1 MNITNIKYFS
11 TVNGNGVRTAVF
23 VSGCNLHCEGC
34 FNSGA
39 WSFNAGHELSLELIN
54 KILDSIEPEYISG
67 LSILGGEPLDLKN
80 QPGVAYLIE
89 EFRERFGNSKT
100 IWLWTGYEYD
110 NIPLGEDTLYIISN
124 VDVIVDGAFIAEKKD
139 LNLPY
144 RGSSNQR
151 IIDAKKTHSS
161 GHIVELDIK

>member
-34 FNSGA
+34 FNSAA
-39 WSFNAGHELSLELIN
+39 WSFDTGHKMTNEIID
-54 KILDSIEPEYISG
+54 KILESIEPEYISG
-67 LSILGGEPLDLKN
+67 LSILGGEPMDPKN
-80 QPGVAYLIE
+80 QPGVAILIKK
-89 EFRERFGNSKT
+89 FRERFGNKKD

-110 NIPLGEDTLYIISN
+110 SIPFDGDTLYIISN
-124 VDVIVDGAFIAEKKD
+124 VDVIVDGPFIVKKKD

-151 IIDAKKTHSS
+151 IIDAKKSYV
-161 GHIVELDIK
+161 GHIIELEIK

>member
-39 WSFNAGHELSLELIN
+39 WSFDTGHEMTAELID

-67 LSILGGEPLDLKN
+67 LSILGGEPLDPKN
-80 QPGVAYLIE
+80 QYGVATLIE
-89 EFRERFGNSKT
+89 KFRKRFGDSKT

-110 NIPLGEDTLYIISN
+110 KIPLDTHIFYILKNI
-124 VDVIVDGAFIAEKKD
+124 DVIVDGPFKISKKD
-139 LNLPY
+139 VNLPY
-144 RGSSNQR
+144 RGSLNQR
-151 IIDAKKTHSS
+151 IIDAKKSCF
-161 GHIVELDIK
+161 GHIVEIEIK

>member
-11 TVNGNGVRTAVF
+11 TVNGTGVRTAVF

-67 LSILGGEPLDLKN
+67 LSILGGEPLDIKN
-80 QPGVAYLIE
+80 QSGVAQLIE

-100 IWLWTGYEYD
+100 IWLWTGYYLSELND
-110 NIPLGEDTLYIISN
+110 LQKDIIN
-124 VDVIVDGAFIAEKKD
+124 LCDYVVDGRFDCKKSG
-139 LNLPY
+139 LNLRF
-144 RGSSNQR
+144 RGSTNQT
-151 IIDAKKTHSS
+151 IWEKDNKS
-161 GHIVELDIK
+161 GKFVKSKLN

>member
-34 FNSGA
+34 FNSAA
-39 WSFNAGHELSLELIN
+39 WSFDTGHKMTNEIID
-54 KILDSIEPEYISG
+54 KILESIEPEYISG
-67 LSILGGEPLDLKN
+67 LSILGGEPMDPKN
-80 QPGVAYLIE
+80 QPGVAILIKK
-89 EFRERFGNSKT
+89 FREKFGNKKD

-110 NIPLGEDTLYIISN
+110 SIPFDGDTLYIISN
-124 VDVIVDGAFIAEKKD
+124 IDVIVDGPFQASKKD

-151 IIDAKKTHSS
+151 IIDAKKSHV
-161 GHIVELDIK
+161 GHIVELEIK

>member
-11 TVNGNGVRTAVF
+11 TVNGTGVRTAVF
-23 VSGCNLHCEGC
+23 VSGCNLHCKGC

-39 WSFNAGHELSLELIN
+39 WSFDAGHELSLELIK

-110 NIPLGEDTLYIISN
+110 NIPLGEDTLYIITN
-124 VDVIVDGAFIAEKKD
+124 VDVIVDGPFIASKKD

-151 IIDAKKTHSS
+151 IIDAKKSYRNK
-161 GHIVELDIK
+161 HIIELEIK

>member
-34 FNSGA
+34 FNSAA
-39 WSFNAGHELSLELIN
+39 WSFDTGHKMTNEIID
-54 KILDSIEPEYISG
+54 KILESIEPEYISG
-67 LSILGGEPLDLKN
+67 LSILGGEPMDPKN
-80 QPGVAYLIE
+80 QPGVAILIKK
-89 EFRERFGNSKT
+89 FRERFGNKKD

-110 NIPLGEDTLYIISN
+110 SIPFDGDTLYIISN
-124 VDVIVDGAFIAEKKD
+124 VDVIVDGPFKASKKD
-139 LNLPY
+139 INLPY

-151 IIDAKKTHSS
+151 IIDAKKSYV
-161 GHIVELDIK
+161 GHIIELQIK

>member
-34 FNSGA
+34 FNSAA
-39 WSFNAGHELSLELIN
+39 WSFNTGHKMTNEIIN
-54 KILDSIEPEYISG
+54 KILESIEPEYISG
-67 LSILGGEPLDLKN
+67 LSILGGEPMDPKN
-80 QPGVAYLIE
+80 QPGVAILIKK
-89 EFRERFGNSKT
+89 FRERFGNKKD

-110 NIPLGEDTLYIISN
+110 SIPFDGDTLYIISN
-124 VDVIVDGAFIAEKKD
+124 VDVIVDGPFIAKKKD

-151 IIDAKKTHSS
+151 IIDAKKSYV
-161 GHIVELDIK
+161 GHIIELEIK

>member
-34 FNSGA
+34 FNSAA
-39 WSFNAGHELSLELIN
+39 WSFDTGHKMTNEIID
-54 KILDSIEPEYISG
+54 KILESIEPEYISG
-67 LSILGGEPLDLKN
+67 LSILGGEPMDPKN
-80 QPGVAYLIE
+80 QPGVAILIKK
-89 EFRERFGNSKT
+89 FRERFGNKKD

-110 NIPLGEDTLYIISN
+110 SIPFDGDTLYIISN
-124 VDVIVDGAFIAEKKD
+124 IDVIVDGPFIVSKKD

-151 IIDAKKTHSS
+151 IIDAKKSYV
-161 GHIVELDIK
+161 GHIIELEIK

>member
-34 FNSGA
+34 FNSAA
-39 WSFNAGHELSLELIN
+39 WSFDTGHKMTNEIID
-54 KILDSIEPEYISG
+54 KILESIEPEYISG
-67 LSILGGEPLDLKN
+67 LSILGGEPMDPKN
-80 QPGVAYLIE
+80 QPGVATLIKK
-89 EFRERFGNSKT
+89 FRERFGNKKD

-110 NIPLGEDTLYIISN
+110 SIPFDGDTLYIISN
-124 VDVIVDGAFIAEKKD
+124 VDVIVDGPFIAKKKD

-151 IIDAKKTHSS
+151 IIDAKKSYV
-161 GHIVELDIK
+161 GHIIELEIK

>member
-39 WSFNAGHELSLELIN
+39 WSFDTGHEMTAELID

-67 LSILGGEPLDLKN
+67 LSILGGEPLDPKN
-80 QPGVAYLIE
+80 QYGVATLIE
-89 EFRERFGNSKT
+89 KFRKRFGDSKT

-110 NIPLGEDTLYIISN
+110 KIPLDTHIFYILKN
-124 VDVIVDGAFIAEKKD
+124 TDVIVDGPFKISKKGV
-139 LNLPY
+139 NLPY

-151 IIDAKKTHSS
+151 IIDAKKSCF
-161 GHIVELDIK
+161 GHIVELEIK

>member
-34 FNSGA
+34 FNSAA
-39 WSFNAGHELSLELIN
+39 WSFDTGHKMTNEIID
-54 KILDSIEPEYISG
+54 KILESIEPEYISG
-67 LSILGGEPLDLKN
+67 LSILGGEPMDPKN
-80 QPGVAYLIE
+80 QQGVAILIKK
-89 EFRERFGNSKT
+89 FREWFGNKKD

-110 NIPLGEDTLYIISN
+110 SIPFDGDTLYIISN
-124 VDVIVDGAFIAEKKD
+124 VDVIVDGPFKASKKD
-139 LNLPY
+139 INLPY

-151 IIDAKKTHSS
+151 IIDAKKSYV
-161 GHIVELDIK
+161 GHIIELEIK

>member
-11 TVNGNGVRTAVF
+11 TVNGTGVRTAVF

-34 FNSGA
+34 FNSSA
-39 WSFNAGHELSLELIN
+39 WSFDTGHELSPELIE

-80 QPGVAYLIE
+80 QSGVKKLIE
-89 EFRERFGNSKT
+89 EFRKRFGNSKT

-110 NIPLGEDTLYIISN
+110 NIPFGKDTLYIISN
-124 VDVIVDGAFIAEKKD
+124 VDVIVDGPFIAKKKNLD
-139 LNLPY
+139 LPY

-161 GHIVELDIK
+161 GHIIELDIK

>member
-11 TVNGNGVRTAVF
+11 TVNGTGVRTAVF

-34 FNSGA
+34 FNSGT
-39 WSFNAGHELSLELIN
+39 WSFDIGHGLSLELID

-67 LSILGGEPLDLKN
+67 LSILGGEPLDPKN
-80 QPGVAYLIE
+80 QSGVAKLIE
-89 EFRERFGNSKT
+89 KFRERFGDSKT

-110 NIPLGEDTLYIISN
+110 KIPLDTHIFYILNNI
-124 VDVIVDGAFIAEKKD
+124 DVIVDGPFIAKKKD
-139 LNLPY
+139 LSLPY

-151 IIDAKKTHSS
+151 IIDARKTTF
-161 GHIVELDIK
+161 GKVVELDIE